1 MIVLMTMPA
10 PHLRALL
17 LLLTA
22 NLARDLVLRTARRI
36 VAAATLGPKCI
47 RAAGRETHQAG

>member
-1 MIVLMTMPA
+1 MIVLLTTPA
-10 PHLRALL
+10 PHLLALL

-22 NLARDLVLRTARRI
+22 NLERDLVLRTARRI